1 MIGSG
6 ILVLVKR
13 GGGAARPGPCE
24 GKSESKSRSDS
35 EIDYANEDDNDG
47 ERDSEIEIGN
57 ARGIESEFESGREG
71 ERQDATVLH
80 FYLGFCEQRRVD

>member
-35 EIDYANEDDNDG
+35 EIDYADEDDNDG
-47 ERDSEIEIGN
+47 ERDSWE
-57 ARGIESEFESGREG
+57 AVAPPTSKSAPFGI
-71 ERQDATVLH
+71 QPAITI
-80 FYLGFCEQRRVD
+80 